1 MVITPSLLT
10 GTAVNIAKA
19 QTSPSSNNTSSES
32 NNNNSNSSGFLSYES
47 QPPYTHRSAVEEWAP
62 HQQQTNYT
70 QEWWYTTAL
79 LNDAQ
84 GNMYSLL
91 FVDMKIDGPETP
103 FAMLN
108 PALFSTIKP
117 DQTMTMCMLG
127 FSAYD
132 SNFRA
137 RTLSME
143 LMITILI
150 CGMQPIMQ

>member
-10 GTAVNIAKA
+10 GAGANIAKA

-32 NNNNSNSSGFLSYES
+32 NNNNSNSSGFLSYEN

-79 LNDAQ
+79 FNDAQ

-91 FVDMKIDGPETP
+91 FVDMKIDGSETP

-117 DQTMTMCMLG
+117 NQTMTMCMLG

-132 SNFRA
+132 SNFR
-137 RTLSME
+137 TYSVLWS
-143 LMITILI
+143 
-150 CGMQPIMQ
+150 